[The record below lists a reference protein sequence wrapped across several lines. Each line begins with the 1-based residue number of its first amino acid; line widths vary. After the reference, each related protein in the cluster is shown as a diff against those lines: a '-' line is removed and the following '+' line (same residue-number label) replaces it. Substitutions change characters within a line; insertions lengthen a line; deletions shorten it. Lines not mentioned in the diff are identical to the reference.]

1 MGKKNILWI
10 FLDLVFLVV
19 FNMVFFIAGGI
30 YHPASV
36 WISYGFIHFAYMML
50 LATSFFIR
58 KSSNAVIFRFS
69 LYAISSMYFF
79 VAFIVGIVFVIMHP
93 ESYKAS
99 LIIQVVIAGGDAI
112 ILLSNMLANEN
123 TAESIERHEVEL
135 QYVKRSSAMLKGIM
149 DMTDN
154 KTLKK
159 NIEKAYDLLYSS
171 QVKSDNSVY
180 DYEVMVMDLIE
191 TLENNVS
198 KNDDEAANAV
208 LEKIIKNANER
219 NRRLRY

>member
-159 NIEKAYDLLYSS
+159 NIEKAYDLLHSS

-180 DYEVMVMDLIE
+180 DYDVMLMDLIE
-191 TLENNVS
+191 TLVNNVS

>member
-149 DMTDN
+149 DM
-154 KTLKK
+154 LF
-159 NIEKAYDLLYSS
+159 
-171 QVKSDNSVY
+171 SVSTK
-180 DYEVMVMDLIE
+180 M
-191 TLENNVS
+191 
-198 KNDDEAANAV
+198 A
-208 LEKIIKNANER
+208 
-219 NRRLRY
+219 

>member
-112 ILLSNMLANEN
+112 IFLSNMLANEN

-159 NIEKAYDLLYSS
+159 NIEKAYDLLHSS

>member
-159 NIEKAYDLLYSS
+159 NIEKAHDLLHSS

>member
-1 MGKKNILWI
+1 
-10 FLDLVFLVV
+10 
-19 FNMVFFIAGGI
+19 MVFFIAGGI

-159 NIEKAYDLLYSS
+159 NIEKAYDLLHSS

>member
-1 MGKKNILWI
+1 
-10 FLDLVFLVV
+10 
-19 FNMVFFIAGGI
+19 
-30 YHPASV
+30 
-36 WISYGFIHFAYMML
+36 
-50 LATSFFIR
+50 
-58 KSSNAVIFRFS
+58 
-69 LYAISSMYFF
+69 
-79 VAFIVGIVFVIMHP
+79 
-93 ESYKAS
+93 
-99 LIIQVVIAGGDAI
+99 
-112 ILLSNMLANEN
+112 MLANEN

-159 NIEKAYDLLYSS
+159 NIEKAYDLLHSS

>member
-1 MGKKNILWI
+1 MGKINILWI
-10 FLDLVFLVV
+10 FLDLVFLVW

-159 NIEKAYDLLYSS
+159 NIEKAYDLLHSS

>member
-1 MGKKNILWI
+1 
-10 FLDLVFLVV
+10 
-19 FNMVFFIAGGI
+19 
-30 YHPASV
+30 
-36 WISYGFIHFAYMML
+36 
-50 LATSFFIR
+50 
-58 KSSNAVIFRFS
+58 
-69 LYAISSMYFF
+69 
-79 VAFIVGIVFVIMHP
+79 MHP

-159 NIEKAYDLLYSS
+159 NIEKAYDLLHSS

>member
-93 ESYKAS
+93 ESYRAS

-159 NIEKAYDLLYSS
+159 NIEKAYDLLHSS

>member
-1 MGKKNILWI
+1 M
-10 FLDLVFLVV
+10 DLVFLVV

-159 NIEKAYDLLYSS
+159 NIEKAYDLLHSS